1 MGSLSPA
8 VKPCL
13 WLFIFLIVTKEDS
26 MRKNTIALSFAAF
39 LAAGAFAGTAM
50 AAGNGG
56 ANVHVGVLSG
66 TSIGA
71 NVPGVANVNV
81 ANETGANAGAGVK
94 LPNLG
99 LGNLVGGVTGG
110 GAAGAT
116 ATTPA
121 GTASTGLVGGL
132 LGGI

>member
-1 MGSLSPA
+1 
-8 VKPCL
+8 
-13 WLFIFLIVTKEDS
+13 
-26 MRKNTIALSFAAF
+26 MRKKTIALSFAAF

-56 ANVHVGVLSG
+56 ANIHVGVLSG

-81 ANETGANAGAGVK
+81 ANQTGANAGAGVR

-99 LGNLVGGVTGG
+99 LGNLLGGVTG
-110 GAAGAT
+110 ATTAKAGTT

-121 GTASTGLVGGL
+121 GTTSTGLAGNL
-132 LGGI
+132 LSGI